1 MCTTRARSVCR
12 THYALLLLALG
23 ACGPSLRDHVSAVG
37 TLAQVRRLPA
47 LREGQVAESPADE
60 VRTILRAPIDANAA
74 VRIALLN
81 NRELR
86 AKLRELGI
94 VAGQVVQAGLMANPL
109 VDIELVPER
118 DSKLELRVEYD
129 LTSIIMAPLRRQA
142 MQYDLEAARL
152 DAAGSVVQLGY
163 EVRTRFYAFSAA
175 LQQLTLAKQSLD
187 ALAASRDAAQAL
199 LEAGNTNELAASS
212 QIAAY
217 ERARVSVAKLELSV
231 AEQREQMQRLLGL
244 HGEQTEWSAQPNLE
258 GAPDQLSVADD
269 LERRAL
275 EANLDL
281 RASHKRLSGLAKQ
294 TGVARTAVWLPDV
307 TADVHA
313 LQTKVES
320 DRSKDHW
327 RAAGGFSVV
336 VPLFDRGQGHI
347 SALEA
352 QFDALLERYQGLAI
366 ATRSAARDARN
377 RLVSAHA
384 RAHQYQTVILPAQT
398 KVMEQSVL
406 QYNAMQLGVFQL
418 LQARQEL
425 LDVQLSYVD
434 TLREYWSAVAE
445 LEALTQGRIVH
456 GSTSES
462 APMIGTSN
470 LQRGGH

>member
-1 MCTTRARSVCR
+1 MGITRALP
-12 THYALLLLALG
+12 YALVLLLLG
-23 ACGPSLRDHVSAVG
+23 ACAPSLREHISTVG
-37 TLAQVRRLPA
+37 TLAHVRQLPA
-47 LREGQVAESPADE
+47 LREGHVDASPADE
-60 VRTILRAPIDANAA
+60 VRTILREPIDANAA

-94 VAGQVVQAGLMANPL
+94 VAGQVVQAGLMANPSI
-109 VDIELVPER
+109 DIELVPER
-118 DSKLELRVEYD
+118 DSKVELRVEYD

-142 MQYDLEAARL
+142 LQYDLEAARL

-163 EVRTRFYAFSAA
+163 DVRTRFYALTGA
-175 LQQLTLAKQSLD
+175 LQQLALAAQSLD
-187 ALAASRDAAQAL
+187 ALAASRDAAQAM
-199 LEAGNTNELAASS
+199 LEAGNTSELAASS

-217 ERARVSVAKLELSV
+217 ERARVSLAKLSLSV

-244 HGEQTEWSAQPNLE
+244 SGEQADWTAQASLAQ
-258 GAPDQLSVADD
+258 APDQLRVADD
-269 LERRAL
+269 IERRAL
-275 EANLDL
+275 EASFSL

-313 LQTKVES
+313 LQTKGES
-320 DRSKDHW
+320 DRDKDHW

-336 VPLFDRGQGHI
+336 VPIFDRGQGHI

-352 QFDALLERYQGLAI
+352 RFDALLERYQGLAI

-384 RAHQYQTVILPAQT
+384 RAHQYQAVILPAQT

-434 TLREYWSAVAE
+434 TLREYWSALAE
-445 LEALTQGRIVH
+445 VEALGQGRIVH
-456 GSTSES
+456 GPASES
-462 APMIGTSN
+462 APMMGASN
-470 LQRGGH
+470 VQAGGH